1 VIVVDTSVLID
12 FYLDASS
19 RTAATARR
27 VLGADI
33 EWYAPSHQP
42 VEFLNSLRGLTLG
55 KKVEVAT
62 AEVARKLYGLQTIA
76 RTTGAGDAFCGATAS
91 ALASGHSLEVA
102 VKRANR
108 FAADS
113 TTRRRALDSHVV
125 ERERSE
131 DCSPATC
138 Q

>member
-1 VIVVDTSVLID
+1 MSSKGTLLIEGE
-12 FYLDASS
+12 
-19 RTAATARR
+19 R
-27 VLGADI
+27 VQHFGALPVPAI
-33 EWYAPSHQP
+33 E
-42 VEFLNSLRGLTLG
+42 
-55 KKVEVAT
+55 
-62 AEVARKLYGLQTIA
+62 
-76 RTTGAGDAFCGATAS
+76 TTGAGDAFCGATAS